1 MKINRGLLTF
11 MKSIR
16 VSLMPLSLVIVV
28 LVGVCVIENTKAV
41 TWDEKEDVLVYEG
54 ELPSSYNLKEHVAMA
69 DHYQWPWGSC
79 WSFATTR
86 AIETYLELHND
97 GLDIDLSRLHPIY
110 MMSEDFGGD
119 INLEYPSEIASD
131 FTQYMSEY
139 NDRGFGSV
147 LEAEVPYSNEEY
159 IDEHGVTSVVY
170 PYTVDDYDYLY
181 NLKPTAFVTN
191 IINYSKYG
199 SIYTDEELDFIK
211 RHIMKNGALY
221 ALASSYDSFYDYDY
235 ISRNNFIENRYY
247 DGSITEVPIFDF
259 MNHAYSIIGWDD
271 NYPKENFAGTKQ
283 PSRDG
288 AFITLNSNIG
298 SKYGDPDYS
307 VQISY
312 TSYEDVFISYNT
324 FGISGATT
332 DIQSVSVEKK
342 ISNQR
347 LYTALKESPSLKK
360 MIVKTDDDNHTLWL
374 LPTYQ
379 EKITALDLSN
389 HPLDSISEISELFPN
404 LVSID
409 LSNCTFEG
417 DYLNNII
424 KNISQENVD
433 LSYTGIANQDIAV
446 LDKSEM
452 TTLEIVGNQITSLDS
467 LAGYGDLEVDASNNP
482 ITARSLSI
490 LNWSGDELERLTID
504 GILATDTQVSA
515 FCDRVEICIE
525 GTSVTAIDND
535 QTTITIPDELYEAY
549 RKDKYY
555 PDAKLRYDSSVIT
568 FNWGEKTM
576 TFAPSTNRNYY
587 VDFSSDRRDDQRY
600 VLQKDAETAQTYSIS
615 MESNKWH
622 TSDEI
627 TFRGNGELSDYI
639 ELKLDG
645 VAINTSRYILS
656 YGSTIVHLPANF
668 FDGVAQDTTHT
679 LTMVWNDGTA
689 SIDFTVSA
697 DGMVNFATAQEDGEE
712 EEEDEEDD
720 EEKEEEEEDTPV
732 PNTGMNTKFSD
743 GGVSTSRSSDNSTAM
758 MYLALPLV
766 LVIIGSLA
774 YAWKKVEK

>member
-1 MKINRGLLTF
+1 MKRNRGLLTF
-11 MKSIR
+11 MKSIK

-28 LVGVCVIENTKAV
+28 LVGVCAIENTKAV
-41 TWDEKEDVLVYEG
+41 TWDEKEDVSVYEG
-54 ELPSSYNLKEHVAMA
+54 ELPSSYNLKDHVAMA

-79 WSFATTR
+79 WSFATIR

-97 GLDIDLSRLHPIY
+97 GLDIDLSRFHPIY
-110 MMSEDFGGD
+110 MMSRDFGGD

-131 FTQYMSEY
+131 FTQYMLDY
-139 NDRGFGSV
+139 NDRGFGAV
-147 LEAEVPYSNEEY
+147 LETEVPYSNEEY
-159 IDEHGVTSVVY
+159 IDENGVTSAVY

-191 IINYSKYG
+191 TINYSKYG
-199 SIYTDEELDFIK
+199 SVYTDEELDFIK
-211 RHIMKNGALY
+211 RHIMENGALY
-221 ALASSYDSFYDYDY
+221 ALTSSYDSFYDYDY

-247 DGSITEVPIFDF
+247 DGSITEVPISDF

-271 NYPKENFAGTKQ
+271 NYPKENFAGSKQ

-288 AFITLNSNIG
+288 AFITLNSNVG
-298 SKYGDPDYS
+298 SDIDGNPVYD
-307 VQISY
+307 VQIGY

-332 DIQSVSVEKK
+332 DIQSASLEKK

-360 MIVKTDDDNHTLWL
+360 MIVETDDDNQTLWL

-379 EKITALDLSN
+379 RKITALDLSN
-389 HPLDSISEISELFPN
+389 HPLDSIAEIGNLFPK
-404 LVSID
+404 LDSID

-424 KNISQENVD
+424 KVISQKYVD
-433 LSYTGIANQDIAV
+433 LSYTGITNQDIAA
-446 LDKSEM
+446 LDISEID
-452 TTLEIVGNQITSLDS
+452 TLEIVGNQITSLDN
-467 LAGYGDLEVDASNNP
+467 LAGYDMLEVDASNNP
-482 ITARSLSI
+482 ITARSLNM
-490 LNWSGDELERLTID
+490 LNWSGDELLRLTID

-515 FCDRVEICIE
+515 FCHRVRMCE

-568 FNWGEKTM
+568 INWGEKTM
-576 TFAPSTNRNYY
+576 TFAPSTNRSYY
-587 VDFSSDRRDDQRY
+587 VDFYSNRRDNQRY
-600 VLQKDAETAQTYSIS
+600 VLQKDVKAARTYSIS

-627 TFRGNGELSDYI
+627 TFRGNGELSDYT

-645 VAINTSRYILS
+645 VAINTSHYILS
-656 YGSTIVHLPANF
+656 YGSTIVKLSPNF

-697 DGMVNFATAQEDGEE
+697 DGMVIFGTAQEDEEE
-712 EEEDEEDD
+712 EEEDED
-720 EEKEEEEEDTPV
+720 EEEEEEDTPV
-732 PNTGMNTKFSD
+732 PDTGMNTKFHD
-743 GGVSTSRSSDNSTAM
+743 GGVSTSRSSENSTAM